1 MRSVLSALEGVLV
14 LAAAVLSP
22 SCGSD
27 DDGSVEMT
35 SQAANGGSGGG
46 SGTASAD
53 GCSMSSG
60 GTAITNLCGAATLG
74 SLSAAQAAQLCSDA
88 GDYVLRNINKA
99 TGCKYLGIIA
109 AASSSA
115 PSEMQLQSSCSG
127 TEQSCTRDP
136 MSKGPGGGTLCG
148 QIPPTCS
155 ATVEQ
160 FSSCLKD
167 QALLFDQGAAALESC
182 SALTFAKLSL
192 AFDVATAAGAA
203 PSCMALQSACPG
215 YSVPYIQ

>member
-1 MRSVLSALEGVLV
+1 MRSGLSGLEGVLV
-14 LAAAVLSP
+14 LAAALLGT

-27 DDGSVEMT
+27 DDGSIEMT
-35 SQAANGGSGGG
+35 NQAANGGSGGG
-46 SGTASAD
+46 SGAASAD

-60 GTAITNLCGAATLG
+60 GTAVTNLCGAATLG
-74 SLSAAQAAQLCSDA
+74 SLTAAQSAQLCSDA
-88 GDYVLRNINKA
+88 GDYVVKNVNKA

-127 TEQSCTRDP
+127 REQSCTADP
-136 MSKGPGGGTLCG
+136 MSKGPGGETLCG
-148 QIPPTCS
+148 QIPSTCS

-160 FSSCLKD
+160 FSSCVKD
-167 QALLFDQGAAALESC
+167 QAVLFEQGAAALESC

-192 AFDVATAAGAA
+192 AYDVVSAAGAA